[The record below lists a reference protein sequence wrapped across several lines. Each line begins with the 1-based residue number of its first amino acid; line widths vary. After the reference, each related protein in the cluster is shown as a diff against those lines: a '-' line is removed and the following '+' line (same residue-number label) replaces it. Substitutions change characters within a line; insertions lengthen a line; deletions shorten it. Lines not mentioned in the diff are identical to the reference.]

1 MLRHPNLTRT
11 QVIGRE
17 CCDTQISQEV
27 FFIHIKCEIWAA
39 TTVLSV
45 FFYIKALKCKEFQII
60 RCLIKPLLKNSTQT
74 IFQGGTP

>member
-45 FFYIKALKCKEFQII
+45 SFSGYFPIQEPYFSGTTSFALGAMAEEKQ
-60 RCLIKPLLKNSTQT
+60 RLSTD
-74 IFQGGTP
+74 